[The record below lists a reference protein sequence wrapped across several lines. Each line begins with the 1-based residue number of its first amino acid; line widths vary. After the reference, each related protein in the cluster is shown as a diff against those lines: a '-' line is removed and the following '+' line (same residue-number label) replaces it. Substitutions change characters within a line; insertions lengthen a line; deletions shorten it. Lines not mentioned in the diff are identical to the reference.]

1 MIEVTITRS
10 LTGQFSGLK
19 IRGHAKYAGFG
30 EDIVC
35 AGASALAETS
45 VLGLEKVA
53 GIKPVVVSK
62 SGCFSLKFP
71 DKLPEESS
79 DKAVSIVE
87 TLCLGLEDMAKSYPS
102 HIRVKT
108 IKEVL

>member
-1 MIEVTITRS
+1 MIKVTIARS
-10 LTGQFSGLK
+10 STGLFTGLK
-19 IRGHAKYAGFG
+19 ITGHAGYADFG

-45 VLGLEKVA
+45 VLGLVKVA
-53 GIKPVVVSK
+53 GINPVVASK
-62 SGCFSLKFP
+62 SGYFSLKFP
-71 DKLPEESS
+71 DNMPESS
-79 DKAVSIVE
+79 LEKALCIVE